1 MLINSDPPLTAHGQA
16 VEKKTVKNCLFL
28 GKIVKVHGNLIF
40 SSHGQLIKARVF
52 SPSPCI
58 LDADYDF
65 HFSDYGSLRDIEH
78 SAVNISSESQSTCR
92 HKLVNTG
99 PGIVQFLRD
108 FTVNLLLSSDPSL
121 A

>member
-1 MLINSDPPLTAHGQA
+1 MLINSDPPLTAQGWA
-16 VEKKTVKNCLFL
+16 VEKKTVKNCLL
-28 GKIVKVHGNLIF
+28 GGNCQGSRQFDIF
-40 SSHGQLIKARVF
+40 FAWARVF
-52 SPSPCI
+52 SPSCI

-65 HFSDYGSLRDIEH
+65 HFSDYGSLRDTEH
-78 SAVNISSESQSTCR
+78 SAVNISPESQSTCR